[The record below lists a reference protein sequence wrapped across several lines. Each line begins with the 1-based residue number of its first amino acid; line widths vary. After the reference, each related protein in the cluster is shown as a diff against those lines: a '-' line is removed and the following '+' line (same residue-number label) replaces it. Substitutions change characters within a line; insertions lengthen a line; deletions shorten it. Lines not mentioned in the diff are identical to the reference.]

1 MRIEDAIQQT
11 KPFASSHQRA
21 VVNLIYTSN
30 WLRDHMKAVLKPY
43 GITNQQYN
51 VLRILK
57 GAKEPLSTS
66 IIRERLLDKMAD
78 TSRLV
83 DRLAQKGYVS
93 KNQCP
98 NDKRLVDIQLS
109 KAGGELL
116 KVVNKHVKSNND
128 VVLNL
133 TQKEADQLSYL
144 LDKARE

>member
-21 VVNLIYTSN
+21 VVNLIFTSN
-30 WLRDHMKAVLKPY
+30 WLRDHMKLILKPF

-57 GAKEPLSTS
+57 GAKEPLTTST
-66 IIRERLLDKMAD
+66 IRERLLDKMAD

-93 KNQCP
+93 KHQCP

-109 KAGGELL
+109 KAGDDLL
-116 KVVNKHVKSNND
+116 KVLNKHIKKNND
-128 VVLNL
+128 EMLNL
-133 TQKEADQLSYL
+133 TQKEADQLSFL
-144 LDKARE
+144 LDKARG